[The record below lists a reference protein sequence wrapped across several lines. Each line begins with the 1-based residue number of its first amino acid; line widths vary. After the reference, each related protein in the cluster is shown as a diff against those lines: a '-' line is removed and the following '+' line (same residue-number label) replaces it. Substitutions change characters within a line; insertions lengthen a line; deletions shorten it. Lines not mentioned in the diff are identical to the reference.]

1 MFRGYQVP
9 AMNKTRQGLSNREY
23 AKHAGVSATYV
34 QKMVAAGKIPCLPD
48 GSLDPA
54 ACDLARSRNTVMGRG
69 QRRIRRNA
77 RELISSRSDCLA
89 CGDRYSVSVSRY
101 YGTVNAL
108 RYCSKQ
114 CEADA
119 AAGLTRKQIRGRI
132 SRESRG

>member
-1 MFRGYQVP
+1 
-9 AMNKTRQGLSNREY
+9 MNKTRQGLSNRQY
-23 AKHAGVSATYV
+23 AKHAGVSAPYV

-48 GSLDPA
+48 GTLDPA
-54 ACDLARSRNTVMGRG
+54 ACDLARSQNTVMGRG

-77 RELISSRSDCLA
+77 REPISSRSDCLA

-108 RYCSKQ
+108 QYCSKQ

-119 AAGLTRKQIRGRI
+119 AAGLTVTQVRRKVG
-132 SRESRG
+132 RESRA

>member
-1 MFRGYQVP
+1 MAKR
-9 AMNKTRQGLSNREY
+9 RQGLSRREY
-23 AKHAGVSATYV
+23 GRHAGISAAYVSAL
-34 QKMVAAGKIPCLPD
+34 VADSKIPTLAD
-48 GSLDPA
+48 GSLDA
-54 ACDLARSRNTVMGRG
+54 VACDLARSQNTVMGRG

-77 RELISSRSDCLA
+77 REPISSRSDCLA